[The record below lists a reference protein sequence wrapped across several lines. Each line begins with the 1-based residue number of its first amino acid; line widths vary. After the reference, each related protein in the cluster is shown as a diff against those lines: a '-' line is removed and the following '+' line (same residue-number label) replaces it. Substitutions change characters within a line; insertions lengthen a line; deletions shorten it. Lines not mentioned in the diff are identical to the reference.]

1 MFVRRQKRSSSG
13 SYDPNRRID
22 GDLLADPLAV
32 KGAAGRIVTA
42 SMGTTLGRLQ
52 TDSFISVMHF
62 EQPHIVLPI
71 LPGMRT
77 TRFKLSKYG
86 LLSLL
91 LDNNTLVSRRPR

>member
-1 MFVRRQKRSSSG
+1 MFVRHQKEAVRG
-13 SYDPNRRID
+13 VMIRNRRID

-32 KGAAGRIVTA
+32 RGAAGRIGTA
-42 SMGTTLGRLQ
+42 SMGRHLMSANGLFHFL
-52 TDSFISVMHF
+52 SCIF

-71 LPGMRT
+71 LPGMRA

-91 LDNNTLVSRRPR
+91 LDDNYGGH